1 MKKIILIVL
10 SGLFIL
16 TGLWAQTRSSNADQE
31 LLARVDA
38 TVSYLNTDFQ
48 AEYVIVQDRPGQSR
62 STTVAG
68 VFRRD
73 SREQYVIVIME
84 PSISR
89 GQGYLKEG
97 NTLWFYDPESRRFNT
112 TSSSSRF
119 QNTNARNSDF
129 TRSTLAQDYRVV
141 SGVNEQLGRFNCRV
155 LTLEAVTTEVTY
167 SKMKVWISTDDN
179 LLRKSEDYSLS
190 GQLLRTTVVADYY
203 NISGRFVPRQIM
215 YVDMLRGAD
224 INGTFVNERTQIT
237 INRPSFNRIADSVF
251 SQTFL
256 ESVSR

>member
-1 MKKIILIVL
+1 MTKKIIIFYFVFAV
-10 SGLFIL
+10 SSA
-16 TGLWAQTRSSNADQE
+16 LWAQTGILNSDQNR
-31 LLARVDA
+31 LARVDA
-38 TVSYLNTDFQ
+38 LVSYLDTDFQ
-48 AEYVIVQDRPGQSR
+48 AEYVIVQDKPGQPR
-62 STTVAG
+62 TTTVAG
-68 VFRRD
+68 IFRRD

-84 PSISR
+84 PLVSK

-141 SGVNEQLGRFNCRV
+141 AGENVQLGRFNCRL

-167 SKMKVWISTDDN
+167 PRMKVWISEDN

-190 GQLLRTTVVADYY
+190 GQLLRTSVIPDYY
-203 NISGRFVPRQIM
+203 NIGGRFVPRQLLF
-215 YVDMLRGAD
+215 VDELLGAV
-224 INGTFVNERTQIT
+224 INGTFVNERTQIV
-237 INRPSFNRIADSVF
+237 INKPSFSRVADSVF
-251 SQTFL
+251 SKAFL
-256 ESVSR
+256 ETVNR

>member
-1 MKKIILIVL
+1 MKKIIFIIL
-10 SGLFIL
+10 SCFIIL
-16 TGLWAQTRSSNADQE
+16 TELWAQTRMSNPDQE
-31 LLARVDA
+31 LLTRVDA

-73 SREQYVIVIME
+73 SREQYVIIIME
-84 PSISR
+84 PLISR

-141 SGVNEQLGRFNCRV
+141 SGFNEQLGRFNCRV
-155 LTLEAVTTEVTY
+155 LNLEAVTNEVEY
-167 SKMKVWISTDDN
+167 PIMKVWISTDDN
-179 LLRKSEDYSLS
+179 LLRKAEDYSLS
-190 GQLLRTTVVADYY
+190 GQLLRTTVIADYY
-203 NISGRFVPRQIM
+203 QIDTRYVPRQLM
-215 YVDMLRGAD
+215 YVETLRGAT
-224 INGTFVNERTQIT
+224 INGVFVNERTQIT
-237 INRPSFNRIADSVF
+237 INRPSFSRIADSVF

>member
-1 MKKIILIVL
+1 MRKIVL
-10 SGLFIL
+10 FIFIVL
-16 TGLWAQTRSSNADQE
+16 NIITEISAQTRSVSDQE

-38 TVSYLNTDFQ
+38 TVSYMDTDFQ
-48 AEYVIVQDRPGQSR
+48 AEYVIVQDRPGQAR

-73 SREQYVIVIME
+73 SREQYVIIIME

-97 NTLWFYDPESRRFNT
+97 GTLWFYDPESRRFNT
-112 TSSSSRF
+112 TSSASRF

-129 TRSTLAQDYRVV
+129 TRSTLAQDYRVTA
-141 SGVNEQLGRFNCRV
+141 GENETLGRFNCRV
-155 LTLEAVTTEVTY
+155 LTLEAVTTEVAY
-167 SKMKVWISTDDN
+167 PRMKIWVSIEDN
-179 LLRKSEDYSLS
+179 LLRKSEDFSLS

-203 NISGRFVPRQIM
+203 NVNGRYVPRQLM
-215 YVDMLRGAD
+215 YVDMLRGAE
-224 INGTFVNERTQIT
+224 INGVFVNERTQIT
-237 INRPSFNRIADSVF
+237 INRPSFSRIADSVF